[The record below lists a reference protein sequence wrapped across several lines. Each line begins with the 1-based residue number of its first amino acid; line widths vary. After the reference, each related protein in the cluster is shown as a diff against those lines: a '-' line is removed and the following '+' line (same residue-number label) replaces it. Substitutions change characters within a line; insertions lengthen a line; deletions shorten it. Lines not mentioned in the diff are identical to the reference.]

1 MKKPEYKSAYR
12 LDINYG
18 SINDYVREKERCDGY
33 NKALEESEAYYEEL
47 LSGLKEVNEKIVGV
61 KYANHYLAYD
71 AIYDEMKSIATQL
84 GWDKQ

>member
-47 LSGLKEVNEKIVGV
+47 LSNWKENYKTYKTYELINIPAMGMWNNLKI
-61 KYANHYLAYD
+61 LAK
-71 AIYDEMKSIATQL
+71 EL